1 MMHSYQTVLVWFRN
15 DLRVRDNETL
25 FRAKE
30 SSKDLIPIYIFDER
44 QFGTTRFGFKKTGAF
59 RAKFLLESVA
69 DLKHSMREL
78 GSDLVVRVGKP
89 EAIIPEVVRQVN
101 AEAVFFSEES
111 TDEELT
117 VERNL
122 KRSLHE
128 HRVKVHMFWQSTLYH
143 KSDLPFSPEKLPDV
157 FTTFRKQVEKLC
169 KVRSTFPAPKRLNP
183 LPPAIA
189 VGALPTLEQLGLNTP
204 EHDSRGVMNFKG
216 GEREALKRLD
226 EYFWQLDL
234 LRGYKETRNGL
245 LGANYSSKFSAW
257 LANGALS
264 PRTIYEEVRRYEQE
278 RIANDSTY
286 WLIFELLWRDYFR
299 FVSLKFGNRLFK
311 QYGIKN
317 QPIRLSQD
325 EAKFQAWAKGETG
338 IPFIDANMRELSA
351 TGFMSN
357 RGRQNV
363 ASFLVKDLKVDWRMG
378 AEWFESLLIDY
389 DVASNYGNWNYV
401 AGIGND
407 PREDRYFNPL
417 RQAAMY
423 DANGDYVRHWIP
435 ELSKLPAPL
444 IHEPHK
450 LSPMESSLCGVELGK
465 DYPRPVVKPKS
476 SD

>member
-1 MMHSYQTVLVWFRN
+1 MPSYHTVLMWFRN
-15 DLRVRDNETL
+15 DLRVQDNETL
-25 FRAKE
+25 LRATE
-30 SSKDLIPIYIFDER
+30 SSKTLIPIYIFDER

-69 DLKHSMREL
+69 DLRTSL
-78 GSDLVVRVGKP
+78 QAVGSDLVVRIGKP
-89 EAIIPEVVRQVN
+89 EVIIPELAQEVS
-101 AEAVFFSEES
+101 AEAVYFSDES

-117 VERNL
+117 VERHL
-122 KRSLHE
+122 KRALHE
-128 HRVKVHMFWQSTLYH
+128 RAIKFHTFWQSTLYH
-143 KSDLPFSPEKLPDV
+143 KNDLPFSPEKLPDV

-169 KVRSTFPAPKRLNP
+169 KVRPTFPAPKKLNP
-183 LPPAIA
+183 LPETVQA
-189 VGALPTLEQLGLNTP
+189 GELPTLAQLGLNEPST
-204 EHDSRGVMNFKG
+204 DQRAVLLFKG

-226 EYFWQLDL
+226 EYFWSSDS
-234 LRGYKETRNGL
+234 LRRYKETRNGL

-257 LANGALS
+257 LANGSIS
-264 PRTIYEEVRRYEQE
+264 PRTIYEEVRRYEHE

-299 FVSLKFGNRLFK
+299 FLSLKYGNRLFK
-311 QYGIKN
+311 RGGIKN
-317 QPIRLSQD
+317 QPLALSQD
-325 EAKFQAWAKGETG
+325 EAKFQAWAEGKTG
-338 IPFIDANMRELSA
+338 VPFIDANMRELSA

-363 ASFLVKDLKVDWRMG
+363 ASFLVKDLKWEWRMG

-423 DANGDYVRHWIP
+423 DPNGDYVRHWIP
-435 ELSKLPAPL
+435 ELRQVPAPL

-450 LSPMESSLCGVELGK
+450 LSPIESSLYGVALGTS
-465 DYPRPVVKPKS
+465 YPRPIVKLKS

>member
-1 MMHSYQTVLVWFRN
+1 MPSYQTALVWFRN
-15 DLRVRDNETL
+15 DLRLQDNETL
-25 FRAKE
+25 LRAKE
-30 SSKDLIPIYIFDER
+30 SSKILIPIYIFDER
-44 QFGTTRFGFKKTGAF
+44 HFGTTRFGFKKTGAF

-69 DLKHSMREL
+69 DLKQLLQDL
-78 GSDLVVRVGKP
+78 GGDLVLRVGKP
-89 EAIIPEVVRQVN
+89 EILIPELAQEVS
-101 AEAVFFSEES
+101 AEAVYFSEES

-117 VERNL
+117 VERHL
-122 KRSLHE
+122 KRALHE
-128 HRVKVHMFWQSTLYH
+128 RAIKFHTFWQSTLYH
-143 KSDLPFSPEKLPDV
+143 KNELPFSIERLPDV
-157 FTTFRKQVEKLC
+157 FTTFRKQVEKLS
-169 KVRSTFPAPKRLNP
+169 KVRPTFPTPKKLNP
-183 LPPAIA
+183 LPSEVL
-189 VGALPTLEQLGLNTP
+189 VGQLPTLARFGLSEPCQDARAVLT
-204 EHDSRGVMNFKG
+204 FKG

-226 EYFWQLDL
+226 EYLWKSDS
-234 LRGYKETRNGL
+234 LRCYKETRNGL

-257 LANGALS
+257 LANGAIS
-264 PRTIYEEVRRYEQE
+264 PRTIYEAVKRYEHE

-286 WLIFELLWRDYFR
+286 WLIFELIWRDYFR
-299 FVSLKFGNRLFK
+299 FISLKYGNRIFK
-311 QYGIKN
+311 KYGIKN
-317 QPIRLSQD
+317 QPVAWSQD
-325 EAKFQAWAKGETG
+325 EAKFQAWAEGKTG
-338 IPFIDANMRELSA
+338 VPFIDANMRELSA

-423 DANGDYVRHWIP
+423 DPNGDYVRYWIP
-435 ELSKLPAPL
+435 ELRQVPAPL

-450 LSPMESSLCGVELGK
+450 LSPMESSLYGVVLGT
-465 DYPRPVVKPKS
+465 DYPRPTVKLKS

>member
-1 MMHSYQTVLVWFRN
+1 MHSYQTVLVWFRN
-15 DLRVRDNETL
+15 ELRVRDNEIL

-44 QFGTTRFGFKKTGAF
+44 QFSTTRFGFKKTGAF
-59 RAKFLLESVA
+59 RAKFLLESVGE
-69 DLKHSMREL
+69 LKQSLQEL

-89 EAIIPEVVRQVN
+89 EVIILELAQQVS
-101 AEAVFFSEES
+101 AEAVYFSEES

-122 KRSLHE
+122 KRALHE
-128 HRVKVHMFWQSTLYH
+128 HRIKFHTAWQSTLYH
-143 KSDLPFSPEKLPDV
+143 KNDLPFSPEKLPDV

-169 KVRSTFPAPKRLNP
+169 KIRPTFPATKKLNP
-183 LPPAIA
+183 LLDI
-189 VGALPTLEQLGLNTP
+189 VQTGEVPTLAQLGLHEP
-204 EHDSRGVMNFKG
+204 MSDSRVALTFTG

-226 EYFWQLDL
+226 NYFWKSDS

-257 LANGALS
+257 LANGCIS
-264 PRTIYEEVRRYEQE
+264 PRTIYEEVQRYEQS

-286 WLIFELLWRDYFR
+286 WLIFELIWRDYFR

-311 QYGIKN
+311 QLGIKN
-317 QPIRLSQD
+317 EPLALSQD
-325 EAKFQAWAKGETG
+325 KAKFQAWAEGRTG
-338 IPFIDANMRELSA
+338 VPFIDANMRELAA

-357 RGRQNV
+357 RGRQNA

-378 AEWFESLLIDY
+378 AEWFESILVDY

-417 RQAAMY
+417 RQATMY
-423 DANGDYVRHWIP
+423 DPSGDFVRHWIP
-435 ELSKLPAPL
+435 ELSKVPAPF

-450 LSPMESSLCGVELGK
+450 LSRMESSLYGVEVGK
-465 DYPRPVVKPKS
+465 EYPHPIVKLKS
-476 SD
+476 SE

>member
-1 MMHSYQTVLVWFRN
+1 MPSYQTALVWFRN

-25 FRAKE
+25 FRAQE
-30 SSKDLIPIYIFDER
+30 SATTLIPIYIFDER
-44 QFGTTRFGFKKTGAF
+44 HFGTTRFGFKKTGAF

-69 DLKHSMREL
+69 DLKHALQEL
-78 GSDLVVRVGKP
+78 GSDLVLRVGKP
-89 EAIIPEVVRQVN
+89 ELIIPELARQIG

-122 KRSLHE
+122 KRALHT
-128 HRVKVHMFWQSTLYH
+128 HTIKFHTVWQSTLYH
-143 KSDLPFSPEKLPDV
+143 KNDLPFSPEKLPDV
-157 FTTFRKQVEKLC
+157 FTTFRKQVEKLS
-169 KVRSTFPAPKRLNP
+169 KVRPTFPAPKKLNP
-183 LPPAIA
+183 LPSELV
-189 VGALPTLEQLGLNTP
+189 VGELPTLAQFGLSEP
-204 EHDSRGVMNFKG
+204 CDDARKVLAFKG

-226 EYFWQLDL
+226 DYFWKSDA
-234 LRGYKETRNGL
+234 LRRYKETRNGL

-257 LANGALS
+257 LANGAIS
-264 PRTIYEEVRRYEQE
+264 PRTIYEAVKRYEQE

-286 WLIFELLWRDYFR
+286 WLVFELIWRDYFR
-299 FVSLKFGNRLFK
+299 FISLKYGNRIFK
-311 QYGIKN
+311 MRGIKN
-317 QPIRLSQD
+317 QPVAWSQD
-325 EAKFQAWAKGETG
+325 EAKFRAWAEGRTG
-338 IPFIDANMRELSA
+338 VPFIDANMRELSA

-423 DANGDYVRHWIP
+423 DPNGDYVRHWIP
-435 ELSKLPAPL
+435 ELSQVPASF

-450 LSPMESSLCGVELGK
+450 LSPMEATLYGVELGK
-465 DYPRPVVKPKS
+465 NYPRPIVKLKS
-476 SD
+476 QE